1 MTEFIRTPDKNFGN
15 LADFKF
21 APHYHNWQDMRMHI
35 VDEGPRG
42 GPVML
47 LLHGMP
53 TWSYLIS
60 KLYRSPS
67 KCRVSMYCS

>member
-35 VDEGPRG
+35 VDEVPRG

>member
-42 GPVML
+42 GPVMF
-47 LLHGMP
+47 
-53 TWSYLIS
+53 TWYAYLELPNIETLS
-60 KLYRSPS
+60 IL
-67 KCRVSMYCS
+67 